1 MKIFAHYDQFGNI
14 HAMFSVEARE
24 GVSGMI
30 VPLRGQFVAEV
41 ETKGLGLKGDDS
53 DAKKL
58 AQIAKDYVIT
68 TPFPVQTLSKRKKKS
83 KE

>member
-1 MKIFAHYDQFGNI
+1 MKVFAHYDQFGNI

-24 GVSGMI
+24 GASAMI
-30 VPLRGQFVAEV
+30 VPPRGQFVAEV

-58 AQIAKDYVIT
+58 AQIAKDYIVP
-68 TPFPVQTLSKRKKKS
+68 TPFPVLTLSKREKKS
-83 KE
+83 KK